1 MPYVKTIDLSY
12 EEVNE
17 KLNYDPVAG
26 VFKWKID
33 AAKNVK
39 AGSIAGT
46 FKGVRLNRKTGE
58 YTRYMYLRIKD
69 YEIPAARVAWLLTH
83 KEWPVSNV
91 LFSDNDPSNLKID
104 NIRLGRFISERLNN
118 GGKKKHKMTP
128 EAQRHYGLK
137 RYYGIDLAK
146 YQEMLLAQNGV
157 CAICSKPETSVVNGK
172 IKPLAVDHCH
182 NSEKIRGLLC
192 ARCNQAIGLLNENP
206 AILSSAI
213 EYLRKNN
220 IADTNTQGGKLPV
233 LD

>member
-1 MPYVKTIDLSY
+1 MPYMKTIDLSY
-12 EEVNE
+12 EEVFE
-17 KLNYDPVAG
+17 KLDYDPG
-26 VFKWKID
+26 TGIFTWKID

-46 FKGVRLNRKTGE
+46 FKGVRLNKKTGE
-58 YTRYMYLRIKD
+58 YTRYMYLRINN

-83 KEWPVSNV
+83 KKWPISNV
-91 LFSDNDPSNLKID
+91 LFADNNPSNLKIE
-104 NIRLGRFISERLNN
+104 NIRLGRFIYDRVEKD
-118 GGKKKHKMTP
+118 GKKKHKMTP

-157 CAICSKPETSVVNGK
+157 CGICKKPETSVVNGK

-192 ARCNQAIGLLNENP
+192 ARCNQAIGLLNEDVN
-206 AILSSAI
+206 ILSSAI
-213 EYLRKNN
+213 EYLRTHN
-220 IADTNTQGGKLPV
+220 INDTN
-233 LD
+233 